1 MKVRYIGRSNEFYC
15 INGRIYDMVGESN
28 GYWRIVDE
36 SGEDYLY
43 DPKVFEIVGGENEQ
57 ETDRPRKT
65 ENI

>member
-1 MKVRYIGRSNEFYC
+1 
-15 INGRIYDMVGESN
+15 MVGESN
-28 GYWRIVDE
+28 GYWKVIDE

-65 ENI
+65 ESI